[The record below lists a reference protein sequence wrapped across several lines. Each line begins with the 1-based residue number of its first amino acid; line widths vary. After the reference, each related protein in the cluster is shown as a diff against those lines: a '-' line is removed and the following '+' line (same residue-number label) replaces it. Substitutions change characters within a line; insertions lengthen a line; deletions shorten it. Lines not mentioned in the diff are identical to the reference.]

1 MNDALHSIASACASR
16 VSGPHGRR
24 DRQEFRALEPLLLHL
39 TGARYADLNWVWRGR
54 ARYSSFFLA
63 NGRA

>member
-1 MNDALHSIASACASR
+1 MNDALYSIASACASR

-39 TGARYADLNWVWRGR
+39 TGARYADLDWV
-54 ARYSSFFLA
+54 
-63 NGRA
+63 